1 MATMEVIL
9 ATKIEG
15 LGAEADLV
23 TVKAGYGRNY
33 LIPKGLAHEAT
44 ASNRRFIANL
54 QAARAKREA
63 EELSAAQEVAA
74 KISGLTVDL
83 TLEVGQGGKAFGTI
97 TNQNIH
103 DALTAQGVEVDRRA
117 IELEKPIKS
126 EGEHEVGVKVHPQVE
141 ATLKVVVKENA

>member
-44 ASNRRFIANL
+44 ASN
-54 QAARAKREA
+54 
-63 EELSAAQEVAA
+63 LS
-74 KISGLTVDL
+74 L
-83 TLEVGQGGKAFGTI
+83 
-97 TNQNIH
+97 IH
-103 DALTAQGVEVDRRA
+103 
-117 IELEKPIKS
+117 I
-126 EGEHEVGVKVHPQVE
+126 
-141 ATLKVVVKENA
+141 

>member
-83 TLEVGQGGKAFGTI
+83 TLEVGQGVRRHH
-97 TNQNIH
+97 QPEH
-103 DALTAQGVEVDRRA
+103 SRCPDRSGRGSG
-117 IELEKPIKS
+117 PP
-126 EGEHEVGVKVHPQVE
+126 GD
-141 ATLKVVVKENA
+141 

>member
-33 LIPKGLAHEAT
+33 LIPKGLTHEAT

-54 QAARAKREA
+54 QAARAKR
-63 EELSAAQEVAA
+63 
-74 KISGLTVDL
+74 G
-83 TLEVGQGGKAFGTI
+83 
-97 TNQNIH
+97 
-103 DALTAQGVEVDRRA
+103 
-117 IELEKPIKS
+117 
-126 EGEHEVGVKVHPQVE
+126 
-141 ATLKVVVKENA
+141 

>member
-1 MATMEVIL
+1 MEVIL

-44 ASNRRFIANL
+44 VSNRRFIANL

-63 EELSAAQEVAA
+63 EERLHCPDHKKQSQGHLAT
-74 KISGLTVDL
+74 SMGL
-83 TLEVGQGGKAFGTI
+83 GF
-97 TNQNIH
+97 
-103 DALTAQGVEVDRRA
+103 
-117 IELEKPIKS
+117 
-126 EGEHEVGVKVHPQVE
+126 
-141 ATLKVVVKENA
+141 

>member
-63 EELSAAQEVAA
+63 EGGRQGKRLRGAHPF
-74 KISGLTVDL
+74 SGRPGSHLGDRASFCHPFYFPSL
-83 TLEVGQGGKAFGTI
+83 NKQGI
-97 TNQNIH
+97 MP
-103 DALTAQGVEVDRRA
+103 ALGVTRPHARHRSIPPPKSTA
-117 IELEKPIKS
+117 
-126 EGEHEVGVKVHPQVE
+126 
-141 ATLKVVVKENA
+141 

>member
-44 ASNRRFIANL
+44 ASNRRFIAIFRPL
-54 QAARAKREA
+54 APSAKRKN
-63 EELSAAQEVAA
+63 SAPLRKWPPRSA
-74 KISGLTVDL
+74 D
-83 TLEVGQGGKAFGTI
+83 
-97 TNQNIH
+97 
-103 DALTAQGVEVDRRA
+103 
-117 IELEKPIKS
+117 
-126 EGEHEVGVKVHPQVE
+126 
-141 ATLKVVVKENA
+141 

>member
-44 ASNRRFIANL
+44 VSNRRFIANL
-54 QAARAKREA
+54 QAAAPSAKRKN
-63 EELSAAQEVAA
+63 SAPLRKWPPRSA
-74 KISGLTVDL
+74 D
-83 TLEVGQGGKAFGTI
+83 
-97 TNQNIH
+97 
-103 DALTAQGVEVDRRA
+103 
-117 IELEKPIKS
+117 
-126 EGEHEVGVKVHPQVE
+126 
-141 ATLKVVVKENA
+141 

>member
-44 ASNRRFIANL
+44 ASAVSSPIFRPLAPS
-54 QAARAKREA
+54 AKRKN
-63 EELSAAQEVAA
+63 SAPLRKWPPRSA
-74 KISGLTVDL
+74 D
-83 TLEVGQGGKAFGTI
+83 
-97 TNQNIH
+97 
-103 DALTAQGVEVDRRA
+103 
-117 IELEKPIKS
+117 
-126 EGEHEVGVKVHPQVE
+126 
-141 ATLKVVVKENA
+141 